1 MLSFWHILG
10 FHGGWFMVSVW
21 VNSGSWWW
29 TGRLGMLQFMGLQRV
44 GHNWVTE
51 LNWWICYLGQKLDHY
66 SFLQWKQKI
75 IYKFLLSRYKLLGRL
90 GYGLSISYK
99 IINSLIIELFSAVN
113 NDKIVERICVATVAF
128 MLHYLSIQCP
138 HVAAAAAAAK
148 SLQSCP
154 TLVRPHRQQPTRL
167 RHPWDSLGKITG
179 VGCHFFL
186 QPSC

>member
-10 FHGGWFMVSVW
+10 FHGGWFMVSIW

-138 HVAAAAAAAK
+138 HVAAAAAAK